1 MNRKYKKKKSEN
13 FTDWCER
20 LSKIVI
26 TDSLSPKELF
36 EVFNEV
42 SKVSYIE
49 GIHVE
54 KEVAKK
60 INQIEFSKNDIIRCR
75 L

>member
-1 MNRKYKKKKSEN
+1 MDRKYKKKKGEN

-26 TDSLSPKELF
+26 IDRLSHKELF

-54 KEVAKK
+54 KEVTKK
-60 INQIEFSKNDIIRCR
+60 INQIEFSKNELTRYR
-75 L
+75 V